1 MNGFIWDVWWYL
13 GCMPNNSI
21 SLNNNWLCFNTLR
34 LKGLLYNCRCITFI
48 GNIFK
53 FLSTKYFCR
62 NDRREHDLLQSLTEH
77 EIDREQETSTLFRAA
92 SLTTTLLDLY
102 MKSTCTEFLNA
113 AVTDIIYKILESK
126 QSCEVDI
133 FFP

>member
-1 MNGFIWDVWWYL
+1 MI
-13 GCMPNNSI
+13 
-21 SLNNNWLCFNTLR
+21 R
-34 LKGLLYNCRCITFI
+34 HHLL
-48 GNIFK
+48 IF
-53 FLSTKYFCR
+53 FHFGR

-77 EIDREQETSTLFRAA
+77 EIEREQETSTLFRAA

-126 QSCEVDI
+126 QSCEVSLL
-133 FFP
+133 FFFTYFCMFFRQ